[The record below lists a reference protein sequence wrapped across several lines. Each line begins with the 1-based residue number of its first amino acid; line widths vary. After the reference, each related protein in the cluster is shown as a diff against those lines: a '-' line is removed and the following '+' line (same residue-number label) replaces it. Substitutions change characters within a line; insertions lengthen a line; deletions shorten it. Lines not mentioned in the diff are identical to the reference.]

1 MRLGELTHDL
11 LRLASEIATLAERV
25 DAGEPFGSDE
35 REHLLA
41 MLAGALAYAVIL
53 AALVVRDCV
62 G

>member
-41 MLAGALAYAVIL
+41 MLAELGGE
-53 AALVVRDCV
+53 AARVGRIVRAES
-62 G
+62 